1 MQEISIRLKMIADLV
16 TPGARVADIGCDH
29 AYTDIYLA
37 SKGEVKSIIAMD
49 LRKGPL
55 EKARENVALAGFSDI
70 IELRLSD
77 GFEKLNKGETDTAII
92 SGMGGRLITS
102 IIEKGEAVF
111 TEGYRLILSP
121 QTEPDILRNYLVNA
135 GFVIEDED
143 MCFDEGKYYVAIIA
157 RYTGKECEVKLTEQ
171 EALYGPVLI
180 NNKNKVLLEFLEL
193 EIRKRVKV
201 IEDLSKR
208 LSDSPEKDN
217 PCFDEKKISMNKRI
231 DLLKGEIVSI
241 RRIF

>member
-37 SKGEVKSIIAMD
+37 SKGEVGSSIAMH
-49 LRKGPL
+49 LRKGAL
-55 EKARENVALAGFSDI
+55 EKARENVASAGFSDI

-121 QTEPDILRNYLVNA
+121 QTEPDILRNYLLEA

-157 RYTGKECEVKLTEQ
+157 RYTENEIERKLTEE

-180 NNKNKVLLEFLEL
+180 KNKNKVLLEYLDL
-193 EIRKRVKV
+193 EIKKRLKV
-201 IEDLSKR
+201 IEELKKR
-208 LSDSPEKDN
+208 ISDNLRKDDQG
-217 PCFDEKKISMNKRI
+217 FDEKKRSMDKRI
-231 DLLKGEIVSI
+231 DLLNKEIASI
-241 RRIF
+241 RHIF

>member
-37 SKGEVKSIIAMD
+37 SKGEVGSIIAMD

-55 EKARENVALAGFSDI
+55 EKARENVASAGFSDI

-121 QTEPDILRNYLVNA
+121 QTEPDILRNYLLEA

-143 MCFDEGKYYVAIIA
+143 MCFDEGKYYVAIIMLLW
-157 RYTGKECEVKLTEQ
+157 KE
-171 EALYGPVLI
+171 
-180 NNKNKVLLEFLEL
+180 
-193 EIRKRVKV
+193 
-201 IEDLSKR
+201 S
-208 LSDSPEKDN
+208 
-217 PCFDEKKISMNKRI
+217 
-231 DLLKGEIVSI
+231 
-241 RRIF
+241 

>member
-37 SKGEVKSIIAMD
+37 SKGEVGSIIAMD

-55 EKARENVALAGFSDI
+55 EKARENVASAGFSDI

-121 QTEPDILRNYLVNA
+121 QTEPDILRNYLLEA

-157 RYTGKECEVKLTEQ
+157 RYTENEIERKLTEE

-180 NNKNKVLLEFLEL
+180 KNKNKVLLEYLDL
-193 EIRKRVKV
+193 EIKKRLKV
-201 IEDLSKR
+201 IEELKKR
-208 LSDSPEKDN
+208 ISDNLRKDDQG
-217 PCFDEKKISMNKRI
+217 FDEKKRSMDKRI
-231 DLLKGEIVSI
+231 DLLNKEIASI
-241 RRIF
+241 RHIF

>member
-37 SKGEVKSIIAMD
+37 SKGEVGSIIAMD

-55 EKARENVALAGFSDI
+55 EKARENVASAGFSDI

-121 QTEPDILRNYLVNA
+121 QTEPDILRNYLLEA

-157 RYTGKECEVKLTEQ
+157 RYTENEIERKLTEE

-180 NNKNKVLLEFLEL
+180 KNKNKVLLEYLDL
-193 EIRKRVKV
+193 EIKKRLKV
-201 IEDLSKR
+201 IEELKNR
-208 LSDSPEKDN
+208 ISDNLRKDDQG
-217 PCFDEKKISMNKRI
+217 FDEKKRSMDKRI
-231 DLLKGEIVSI
+231 DLLNKEIASI
-241 RRIF
+241 RHIF

>member
-37 SKGEVKSIIAMD
+37 SKGEIKSIIAMD

-55 EKARENVALAGFSDI
+55 KKARENVASAGYSDI

-111 TEGYRLILSP
+111 TEGYKLILSP
-121 QTEPDILRNYLVNA
+121 QTEPDILRNYLVA
-135 GFVIEDED
+135 SGFVIEDED

-157 RYTGKECEVKLTEQ
+157 RYMGKDVAAKLTDE

-180 NNKNKVLLEFLEL
+180 KNKNKVLLEYLDL
-193 EIRKRVKV
+193 EIKKRVKV
-201 IEDLSKR
+201 IEELNKR
-208 LSDSPEKDN
+208 LEDNLRKDDPGFEEKTR
-217 PCFDEKKISMNKRI
+217 SMDKRI
-231 DLLKGEIVSI
+231 DLLNGEIAAI

>member
-37 SKGEVKSIIAMD
+37 SKGEIKSIIAMD

-121 QTEPDILRNYLVNA
+121 QTEPDILRNYLLEA

-157 RYTGKECEVKLTEQ
+157 RYTENEIERKLTEE

-180 NNKNKVLLEFLEL
+180 KNKNKVLLEYLDL
-193 EIRKRVKV
+193 EIKKRLKV
-201 IEDLSKR
+201 IEELKKR
-208 LSDSPEKDN
+208 ISDNLRKDDQG
-217 PCFDEKKISMNKRI
+217 FDEKKRSMDKRI
-231 DLLKGEIVSI
+231 DLLNKEIASI
-241 RRIF
+241 RHIF

>member
-37 SKGEVKSIIAMD
+37 SKGEVGSIIAMD

-55 EKARENVALAGFSDI
+55 EKARENVASAGFSDI

-102 IIEKGEAVF
+102 IIGKSEAVF

-121 QTEPDILRNYLVNA
+121 QTEPDILRNYLLEA

-157 RYTGKECEVKLTEQ
+157 RYTENEIERKLTEE

-180 NNKNKVLLEFLEL
+180 KNKNKVLLEYLDL
-193 EIRKRVKV
+193 EIKKRLKV
-201 IEDLSKR
+201 IEELKKR
-208 LSDSPEKDN
+208 ISDNLRKDDQG
-217 PCFDEKKISMNKRI
+217 FDEKKRSMDKRI
-231 DLLKGEIVSI
+231 DLLNKEIASI
-241 RRIF
+241 RHIF

>member
-37 SKGEVKSIIAMD
+37 SIGEIKSIIAMD

-121 QTEPDILRNYLVNA
+121 QTEPDILRNYLLEA

-157 RYTGKECEVKLTEQ
+157 RYTENEIERKLTEE

-180 NNKNKVLLEFLEL
+180 KNKNKVLLEYLDL
-193 EIRKRVKV
+193 EIKKRLKV
-201 IEDLSKR
+201 IEELKKR
-208 LSDSPEKDN
+208 ISDNLRKDDQG
-217 PCFDEKKISMNKRI
+217 FDEKKRSMDKRI
-231 DLLKGEIVSI
+231 DLLNKEIASI
-241 RRIF
+241 RHIF